1 VQHKIKLYFFLK
13 YVIGGGERERDKED
27 KLCLD
32 LRLGGGE
39 TARSILLFLVIGAR
53 SSCDMT
59 TLCRKNDF
67 LNSLDFC
74 LEKKLDFF
82 FLIKV
87 RIIFLHTFFWNE

>member
-82 FLIKV
+82 SDKNPDYFFAHFFL
-87 RIIFLHTFFWNE
+87 E